1 MRAPSDRHF
10 KKVGGKNLAAR
21 FGVGGRVLA
30 CSSNNNAERQT
41 EETNQMSLKI
51 GRMTWTLMLAST
63 SFVALSASAHAQ
75 VTASASTSKDSE
87 TVTEVV
93 VTGFKKSYADA
104 VRMKRDSAGIT
115 DSISSDGLGRF
126 PDLNVGEAI
135 QRLPGIQ
142 INREAE
148 SRNATINLRGL
159 PGTYARTTIN
169 GQAFAE
175 PILDSSTPLGAFNSD
190 IFSAISIIKSP
201 SAADQSGGMSGII
214 DLQIGPALGRRDG
227 GTIKLAYEANDL
239 GNLKSPAVTLG
250 YNKHITSDLA
260 VFGVVAYK
268 KEKFRRDSINFVQ
281 YTQLNALT
289 AASATLAPYYAPTP
303 AGGAACPSGQ
313 QCRPWGTGAKATNG
327 VLFPSDNRQ
336 IVKYNE
342 GDLWTAAGGVEYRV
356 NEALKVGLSGFYTR
370 RNLDKNYTDL
380 LEVDARQ
387 TTSTVTPTGSVFTL
401 ADGFNYINAFD
412 YSNAQVNRSFRSE
425 PTVQKTWDVSGNA
438 EYRTDDWRLTGT
450 LVTSKASNNIIQT
463 QIDVRN
469 LAKAGGNGV
478 SGSFFSGNGDI
489 GKYLM
494 SLNPGGAPTV
504 TAGPYVWQGAGNS
517 PTAQNAAGDQLIVA
531 GSLGYLTN
539 ELNSAQGDVERYFEN
554 GVLSSLVGG
563 ARIERAK
570 FESRGYRTSA
580 KGVQGQN
587 VDSSFLTLSPY
598 AGDFFGGS
606 GGAYARNWYTVDYAR
621 AVSRLQPVTTSAG
634 DLVTP
639 SGWINDPTNGSY
651 SAFNFSVQNDNASAY
666 LMGKIDTNV
675 FGLRVRGNVGGRY
688 EATEQTVN
696 ALNKKFD
703 AAGNVIYVP
712 ETFKQ
717 KYNNF
722 LPSLMLAADL
732 SDTLVLRGASYKTFV
747 RPQPRNLSPAT
758 SLTKTGNGFQL
769 AYGGYDLKP
778 YTAVSHDISL
788 EWYNRANSLVSVD
801 VYHKTINDLV
811 IAENRLSR
819 LCPADATAYGLGHL
833 SLNGTTCQ
841 SDILVNGQP
850 AVVQISGNYN
860 QDKPIKVDGVE
871 ISIQQNFD
879 FLPGFLKNSGG
890 VFNYSYA
897 KISGTYAD
905 GNKAILPGVSKNAF
919 NVIGFYETAKYGAR
933 IVYNYRDEYILAGGN
948 TFTGGASRVK
958 ARGQLDASL
967 SYTINERFALSFDAY
982 NMTDQRRTQY
992 QNVEAMPR
1000 ANDYDGRTYTMTLRG
1015 SF

>member
-1 MRAPSDRHF
+1 MTF
-10 KKVGGKNLAAR
+10 
-21 FGVGGRVLA
+21 
-30 CSSNNNAERQT
+30 
-41 EETNQMSLKI
+41 KI
-51 GRMTWTLMLAST
+51 GRTTCAFMLAST
-63 SFVALSASAHAQ
+63 SFIALSTSAHAQ
-75 VTASASTSKDSE
+75 ATTSATASKDAD

-201 SAADQSGGMSGII
+201 SAAEQSGGMSGNI
-214 DLQIGPALGRRDG
+214 DLQIAPALGRRDG
-227 GTIKLAYEANDL
+227 GTIKLGYEINDL

-289 AASATLAPYYAPTP
+289 VPNADLAAYYAPNP
-303 AGGAACPSGQ
+303 VGGAACPTGQ
-313 QCRPWGTGAKATNG
+313 QCRSWGTGAKSTAG

-342 GDLWTAAGGVEYRV
+342 GDLWTAAGGLEYRV
-356 NEALKVGLSGFYTR
+356 NEAVKVGLSGFYTR

-380 LEVDARQ
+380 LEVDVRP
-387 TTSTVTPTGSVFTL
+387 TTAVVTPTGKVFTL

-412 YSNAQVNRSFRSE
+412 YSNAQVNHSFRSE
-425 PTVQKTWDVSGNA
+425 PTVQKTWDVTGNI
-438 EYRTDDWRLTGT
+438 EYRSDDWRLTGT
-450 LVTSKASNNIIQT
+450 VVTSKASNNLIQT
-463 QIDVRN
+463 QIDYRT
-469 LAKAGGNGV
+469 LAKTGGNGV

-489 GKYLM
+489 EKYLM
-494 SLNPGGAPTV
+494 SINPAGAPTV

-539 ELNSAQGDVERYFEN
+539 ELNSAQGDIERFIEK
-554 GVLSSLVGG
+554 GPLSSIIAG
-563 ARIERAK
+563 ARAERAE
-570 FESRGYRTSA
+570 FTSRGYRTSA

-587 VDSSFLTLSPY
+587 VDSSFLRLSPY
-598 AGDFFGGS
+598 ASDFFGGS
-606 GGAYARNWYTVDYAR
+606 GGAYARNWYAVDYAR
-621 AVSRLQPVTTSAG
+621 AVSQLQPVTVSTG
-634 DLVTP
+634 DLLTP

-651 SAFNFSVQNDNASAY
+651 SAYNFSVRNDIASTY
-666 LMGKIDTNV
+666 LMSKVDTEV
-675 FGLRVRGNVGGRY
+675 FGVRVRGNVGARY
-688 EATEQTVN
+688 ESTKQTIN
-696 ALNKKFD
+696 ALNKTFD
-703 AAGNVIYVP
+703 AAGNVTYTPTVYR
-712 ETFKQ
+712 Q
-717 KYNNF
+717 KYDNL

-732 SDTLVLRGASYKTFV
+732 TDTLVLRGAAYKTFV
-747 RPQPRNLSPAT
+747 RPQPRNLSPTT
-758 SLTKTGNGFQL
+758 SLTKTATGFQL

-778 YTAVSHDISL
+778 YTAVSQDISL
-788 EWYNRANSLVSVD
+788 EWYNRANSLISVD

-811 IAENRLSR
+811 IAENRISR

-841 SDILVNGQP
+841 SDILINGQP

-871 ISIQQNFD
+871 VSIQQNFD
-879 FLPGFLKNSGG
+879 FLPGFWKNFGG

-905 GNKAILPGVSKNAF
+905 GTKAILPGVSKNAF

-967 SYTINERFALSFDAY
+967 SYTLNERFSFSFDAY

-1000 ANDYDGRTYTMTLRG
+1000 ANDYDGRTYTLTLRG

>member
-1 MRAPSDRHF
+1 M
-10 KKVGGKNLAAR
+10 
-21 FGVGGRVLA
+21 
-30 CSSNNNAERQT
+30 T
-41 EETNQMSLKI
+41 LKI
-51 GRMTWTLMLAST
+51 GRATLMLAST
-63 SFVALSASAHAQ
+63 SFIALAAPAYAQ
-75 VTASASTSKDSE
+75 TAAKDAD

-159 PGTYARTTIN
+159 PGVYARTTIN

-201 SAADQSGGMSGII
+201 SAADQSGGMSGNI
-214 DLQIGPALGRRDG
+214 DLQIAPALGRRDG
-227 GTIKLAYEANDL
+227 GAFKLGYEYNDL

-250 YNKHITSDLA
+250 YNKHITEDLA

-289 AASATLAPYYAPTP
+289 VPNADLAAYYAPTPTPTP

-313 QCRPWGTGAKATNG
+313 QCRSWGTGAKSTAG

-342 GDLWTAAGGVEYRV
+342 GDLWTAAGGLEYRIS
-356 NEALKVGLSGFYTR
+356 EALKVGLSGFYTR

-380 LEVDARQ
+380 LEVDVRP
-387 TTSTVTPTGSVFTL
+387 TTAVVTPTGKVFTL

-425 PTVQKTWDVSGNA
+425 PAVQKTWDVTGNV
-438 EYRTDDWRLTGT
+438 EYRTDDWRFSGM
-450 LVTSKASNNIIQT
+450 LVTSKASNNVVQT

-469 LAKAGGNGV
+469 LSKAAGNGV

-489 GKYLM
+489 EKYLM
-494 SLNPGGAPTV
+494 SLNPAGAPTV
-504 TAGPYVWQGAGNS
+504 TPGPYVWQGAGNS

-539 ELNSAQGDVERYFEN
+539 ELHSAQGDIERFIDK
-554 GVLSSLVGG
+554 GPLSSIVAGVR
-563 ARIERAK
+563 AERAEFK
-570 FESRGYRTSA
+570 SQGYRTSA

-587 VDSSFLTLSPY
+587 VDSSFLKLSPY
-598 AGDFFGGS
+598 ANDFFGGS

-621 AVSRLQPVTTSAG
+621 AVSRLQPVTTAAG

-651 SAFNFSVQNDNASAY
+651 SANNFSVRNDISSAY
-666 LMGKIDTNV
+666 LMGKVDTEV
-675 FGLRVRGNVGGRY
+675 LGVRVRGNFGARY
-688 EATEQTVN
+688 EATDQTIN

-712 ETFKQ
+712 EKFSQ
-717 KYNNF
+717 KYDEL
-722 LPSLMLAADL
+722 LPSVMLAADL
-732 SDTLVLRGASYKTFV
+732 TDTLVLRGASYKTFV
-747 RPQPRNLSPAT
+747 RPQPRNLSPTT
-758 SLTKTGNGFQL
+758 SLTRTGNGFQL

-778 YTAVSHDISL
+778 YTAISHDISL

-833 SLNGTTCQ
+833 TLNGTTCQ

-871 ISIQQNFD
+871 VSIQQNFD
-879 FLPGFLKNSGG
+879 FLPGFWKNFGG

-905 GNKAILPGVSKNAF
+905 GAKAILPGVSKNAF

-967 SYTINERFALSFDAY
+967 SYTLNDRFSLSFDAY

-992 QNVEAMPR
+992 QNVETMPR
-1000 ANDYDGRTYTMTLRG
+1000 ANDYDGRTYTLTLRG

>member
-1 MRAPSDRHF
+1 M
-10 KKVGGKNLAAR
+10 
-21 FGVGGRVLA
+21 
-30 CSSNNNAERQT
+30 T
-41 EETNQMSLKI
+41 LKI
-51 GRMTWTLMLAST
+51 GRTTWTLMLAST
-63 SFVALSASAHAQ
+63 SFIALSASAHAQ
-75 VTASASTSKDSE
+75 ATAGANAAKDSE

-214 DLQIGPALGRRDG
+214 DLQIAPALGRRDG
-227 GTIKLAYEANDL
+227 GTLKLAYEANEL
-239 GNLKSPAVTLG
+239 GNLNSPAMTLG

-281 YTQLNALT
+281 YTQLNALAT
-289 AASATLAPYYAPTP
+289 PNANLAAYYAPTP

-342 GDLWTAAGGVEYRV
+342 GDLWTAAGGLEYRL

-380 LEVDARQ
+380 LEVDARP
-387 TTSTVTPTGSVFTL
+387 TTTAVNPTGSVFTL

-425 PTVQKTWDVSGNA
+425 PTIQKTWDVSANA

-450 LVTSKASNNIIQT
+450 LVTSKASNNLVQT

-539 ELNSAQGDVERYFEN
+539 ELNSAQGDIERYIEN
-554 GVLSSLVGG
+554 GPLSSIVAGLR
-563 ARIERAK
+563 AERAE
-570 FESRGYRTSA
+570 FRSRGYRTSA

-587 VDSSFLTLSPY
+587 VDSSFLKLSPY
-598 AGDFFGGS
+598 ADDFFGGS
-606 GGAYARNWYTVDYAR
+606 GGAYARNWYSIDYAR
-621 AVSRLQPVTTSAG
+621 AVSRLQPVTTTAG

-651 SAFNFSVQNDNASAY
+651 SAFNFSVKNDITSAY
-666 LMGKIDTNV
+666 LMGKVDTEV
-675 FGLRVRGNVGGRY
+675 LGVRVRGNFGARY
-688 EATEQTVN
+688 ESTDQTIN
-696 ALNKKFD
+696 ALNKTFD
-703 AAGNVIYVP
+703 AAGNVTYTPTIYQ
-712 ETFKQ
+712 Q
-717 KYNNF
+717 KYDNL
-722 LPSLMLAADL
+722 LPSIMLAADL
-732 SDTLVLRGASYKTFV
+732 TDTLVLRGASYKTFV
-747 RPQPRNLSPAT
+747 RPQPRNLSPTT

-778 YTAVSHDISL
+778 YTAISHDISL

-871 ISIQQNFD
+871 VSIQQNFD
-879 FLPGFLKNSGG
+879 FLPGFWKNFGG

-905 GNKAILPGVSKNAF
+905 GTKAILPGVSKNAF

-967 SYTINERFALSFDAY
+967 SYTLNDRFSLSFDAY

-992 QNVEAMPR
+992 QNVETMPR
-1000 ANDYDGRTYTMTLRG
+1000 ANDYDGRTYTLTLRG

>member
-1 MRAPSDRHF
+1 
-10 KKVGGKNLAAR
+10 
-21 FGVGGRVLA
+21 LA

-51 GRMTWTLMLAST
+51 GRTTWTLMLAST

-75 VTASASTSKDSE
+75 ATASASTPKDAE

-214 DLQIGPALGRRDG
+214 DLQIAPALGRRDG

-313 QCRPWGTGAKATNG
+313 QCRPWGTSAKATNG

-342 GDLWTAAGGVEYRV
+342 GDLWTAAGGIEYRV

-425 PTVQKTWDVSGNA
+425 PTIQKTWDVSGNA

-598 AGDFFGGS
+598 ASDFFGGS

-769 AYGGYDLKP
+769 SYGGYDLKP

-788 EWYNRANSLVSVD
+788 EWYNRPNSLMSVD

-897 KISGTYAD
+897 RISGTYAD

>member
-342 GDLWTAAGGVEYRV
+342 GDLWTAAGGLEYRV

-387 TTSTVTPTGSVFTL
+387 TTSMVTPTGSVFTL

-425 PTVQKTWDVSGNA
+425 PTIQKTWDVSGNA

-992 QNVEAMPR
+992 QNAEAMPR